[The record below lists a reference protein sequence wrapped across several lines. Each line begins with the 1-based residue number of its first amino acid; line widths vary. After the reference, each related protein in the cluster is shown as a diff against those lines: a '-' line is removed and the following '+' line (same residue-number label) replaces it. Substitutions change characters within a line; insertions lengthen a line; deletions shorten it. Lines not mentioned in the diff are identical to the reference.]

1 MGALTGTRAVSVAVG
16 NTEMKFSLNI
26 DSANEGMCSP
36 LSVALALRVVATKII
51 NDRTSGTVA
60 DDNGNSVGTWS
71 LDAEKSDDDDE

>member
-1 MGALTGTRAVSVAVG
+1 
-16 NTEMKFSLNI
+16 MKFSLNI
-26 DSANEGMCSP
+26 DSANKGMCSP

>member
-1 MGALTGTRAVSVAVG
+1 
-16 NTEMKFSLNI
+16 MKFSLNI